1 MLLNGLWHL
10 CDDGV
15 VRPVLRGEAQAAGGS
30 WVQVPFVVDSGAD
43 CTAFSAVILAA
54 LRLPPVASADRVG
67 GVGGEAASVVVE
79 TAIQFRQEDGSPVA
93 LRGRYVAVTQLEA
106 LDMSVLGRDI
116 TDRFAVLL
124 DRPVSRVCLL
134 GQGHQSTIEQR

>member
-1 MLLNGLWHL
+1 MLLNGLWLL

-15 VRPVLRGEAQAAGGS
+15 VRPVLRGEAQAVDGS
-30 WVQVPFVVDSGAD
+30 WLQIPFVVDTGAD
-43 CTAFSAVILAA
+43 CTAFSAVTLAA

-93 LRGRYVAVTQLEA
+93 FRGRDVAVTQLEA

-116 TDRFAVLL
+116 TDRFAVIT
-124 DRPVSRVCLL
+124 DRPGDRVCLL
-134 GQGHQSTIEQR
+134 GQGHQYAIEPR